1 MQFEICLH
9 LQEHTL
15 MLVIGWCML
24 CTCVLG
30 FVALCTY
37 AVVREARRQRDPPPT
52 VPFDRFAQWPGRK
65 TDRN

>member
-1 MQFEICLH
+1 
-9 LQEHTL
+9 